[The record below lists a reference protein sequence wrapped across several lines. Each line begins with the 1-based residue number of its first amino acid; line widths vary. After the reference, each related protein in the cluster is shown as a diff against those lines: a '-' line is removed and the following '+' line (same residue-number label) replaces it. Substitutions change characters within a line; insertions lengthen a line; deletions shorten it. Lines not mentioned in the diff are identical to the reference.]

1 MLRHVC
7 SAVLGLVT
15 LASLAGAQTAGRSA
29 VAGIVRDTTGRGL
42 PNVTVTAQGRDA
54 SAVTDSAG
62 RFHLQVPSG
71 LSDFTVMR
79 IGYRAVHFEAEIAPD
94 TTVMLAITMRALEAQ
109 PLAAVEVREERMSAR
124 LLRDGFYDRRERGFG
139 QYLSPD
145 QVEKMAGTVTQ
156 TSQMLRMMNGVQ
168 VRCPAV
174 GPCQVT
180 GTTSCLS
187 FFVDGV
193 KQRNILLDE
202 RVSPSN
208 VYAVE
213 VYPRR
218 SALPQEF
225 VDPVSQCGAIV
236 VWTRSRA
243 P

>member
-7 SAVLGLVT
+7 SAVLGVVI
-15 LASLAGAQTAGRSA
+15 LASVAGAQTAGRSA

-42 PNVTVTAQGRDA
+42 PNVTVIAQGRDA
-54 SAVTDSAG
+54 TTVTDSAG
-62 RFHLQVPSG
+62 RFHLSVPSG
-71 LSDFTVMR
+71 KNDITVMR
-79 IGYRAVHFEAEIAPD
+79 LGYRPVHFEAEIAPD
-94 TTVMLAITMRALEAQ
+94 TTVVLTITMRALDAQ
-109 PLAAVEVREERMSAR
+109 PLAPVEVTGERMSAR
-124 LLRDGFYDRRERGFG
+124 LLRDGFYDRRDRGFG
-139 QYLSPD
+139 QYLDPD
-145 QVEKMAGTVTQ
+145 QVERLAGTVSQ
-156 TSQMLRMMNGVQ
+156 TSQMLRMMNGIQ

-174 GPCQVT
+174 GACRVT
-180 GTTSCLS
+180 GTTSCLT